1 MSDVQPEAE
10 AQMSPDES
18 AQVADAPMLDVDA
31 TADRLTEIANQSLD
45 SGEVARQIEE
55 LTSVVLD
62 SAEVSTRSASIAAD
76 VSATMR
82 AVVTKIQET
91 NQRNVLHS
99 RIMLGSFVACLVI
112 AMAVF
117 FGVTVK
123 MTKSIKELDTMIYAM
138 AKRVI
143 EVDASLTAISKT
155 HSDFAGL
162 AEKQEEMTETQTRL
176 ASRLDEIGSSL
187 SGMPVSMAE
196 QSNKSTDPKFQLMM
210 KQLQT
215 METRLGG
222 VDAKMQAIESK
233 AQTIDAKVQS
243 MDARSQSV
251 ESKVGGIDTK
261 LQSALWPK
269 PMKKPT
275 PLQSLPA
282 VPLPPKKPRWPSVL
296 PTSVPPQNKPR

>member
-1 MSDVQPEAE
+1 MSDVQAAAE
-10 AQMSPDES
+10 AQTSPEDAS
-18 AQVADAPMLDVDA
+18 QVTDVPMLDVDA
-31 TADRLTEIANQSLD
+31 TAERLTEIANQSLD

-143 EVDASLTAISKT
+143 EVDPSLTAISKT

-162 AEKQEEMTETQTRL
+162 AK
-176 ASRLDEIGSSL
+176 
-187 SGMPVSMAE
+187 
-196 QSNKSTDPKFQLMM
+196 NKK
-210 KQLQT
+210 
-215 METRLGG
+215 R
-222 VDAKMQAIESK
+222 
-233 AQTIDAKVQS
+233 
-243 MDARSQSV
+243 
-251 ESKVGGIDTK
+251 
-261 LQSALWPK
+261 
-269 PMKKPT
+269 
-275 PLQSLPA
+275 
-282 VPLPPKKPRWPSVL
+282 
-296 PTSVPPQNKPR
+296 